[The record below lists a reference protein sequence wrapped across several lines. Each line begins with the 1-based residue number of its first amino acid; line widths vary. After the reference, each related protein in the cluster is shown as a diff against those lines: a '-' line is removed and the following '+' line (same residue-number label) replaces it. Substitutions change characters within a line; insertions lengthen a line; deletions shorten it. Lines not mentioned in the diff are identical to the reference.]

1 MDPMMKIG
9 IITIGN
15 ELLSGFTID
24 RNSAWIGQKLL
35 ESGMKVHIRQTIQD
49 DYDDICE
56 TLESMWEDWEC
67 DYVIVTGGLGP
78 TVDDITVSTFLDY
91 FDDEHEF
98 DREYWSILK
107 DRFKKLNFK
116 MPNLNKNQ
124 AYKSKNG
131 KMITNL
137 VGTARGLHY
146 TKDHSS
152 LFKTVETALKGG
164 PKKTHFF
171 ALPGVPQEMKS
182 MMTNYVLP
190 VLEKELESKVVCKS
204 IRTTGVPESILQ
216 EKISDLID
224 SNKDKCDIAFLPH
237 RMFGV
242 DIRLTSEDVEIV
254 DSLLK
259 SIVKR
264 IDKYVYGF
272 DSDKLEEVV
281 AGLLIDNNTR
291 IATAESCTAG
301 LLSARLTETA
311 GSSKYF
317 NGGVVCYSNKLKHD
331 LVGVKQK
338 TLDQYGAVSE
348 ETAHELAVNIAK
360 KLDSEM
366 GVSITGIA
374 GPGGGSEKK
383 PVGLVFVG
391 IFYKNNVYIKKYN
404 LTPNRNINREL
415 TVILCLN
422 EIRKILENSKGI

>member
-1 MDPMMKIG
+1 MKIG

-35 ESGMKVHIRQTIQD
+35 ESGMKVHVRQTIQD
-49 DYDDICE
+49 DCSQIYD
-56 TLESMWEDWEC
+56 TLESMWKDWEC

-78 TVDDITVSTFLDY
+78 TVDDITVSAFLEY
-91 FDDEHEF
+91 FDDKHEF
-98 DREYWSILK
+98 DKEYWNILK
-107 DRFKKLNFK
+107 ERFEKLNFK

-124 AYKSKNG
+124 AYKSKKG
-131 KMITNL
+131 QMITNL

-152 LFKTVETALKGG
+152 LFKTVKTTFKGG
-164 PKKTHFF
+164 PKKSHFF

-182 MMTNYVLP
+182 MIKNYVLP
-190 VLEKELESKVVCKS
+190 VLEKDLESKVVCKS

-216 EKISDLID
+216 EKISDIIEE
-224 SNKDKCDIAFLPH
+224 NKDRCDIAFLPH
-237 RMFGV
+237 RMLGV
-242 DIRLTSEDVEIV
+242 DIRLTTQDADFL

-281 AGLLIDNNTR
+281 AGLLIKNNTT

-301 LLSARLTETA
+301 LLSARLTDVP

-317 NGGVVCYSNKLKHD
+317 NGGIVCYSNELKHD
-331 LVGVKQK
+331 LVNVKQN

-348 ETAHELAVNIAK
+348 ETASELAVNIAK
-360 KLDSEM
+360 NLKSEI
-366 GVSITGIA
+366 GVGITGIA
-374 GPGGGSEKK
+374 GPDGGTEKK

-391 IFYKNNVYIKKYN
+391 ISYKNNVYIKKYN

-422 EIRKILENSKGI
+422 EIRKILENSK

>member
-1 MDPMMKIG
+1 MKIG

-35 ESGMKVHIRQTIQD
+35 ESGMKVHVRQTIQD
-49 DYDDICE
+49 DLADIYE
-56 TLESMWEDWEC
+56 TLESMWKDWEC
-67 DYVIVTGGLGP
+67 DCVIVTGGLGP
-78 TVDDITVSTFLDY
+78 TVDDITISAFLEY
-91 FDDEHEF
+91 FDDKHEF
-98 DREYWSILK
+98 DKEYWSILK
-107 DRFKKLNFK
+107 ERFQKLNFK

-146 TKDHSS
+146 IKDHSS
-152 LFKTVETALKGG
+152 LFKTVKTALKGG
-164 PKKTHFF
+164 PKKSHFF

-182 MMTNYVLP
+182 MMKNYVLP
-190 VLEKELESKVVCKS
+190 ILEKDLENKVVCKS

-216 EKISDLID
+216 EKISDIID
-224 SNKDKCDIAFLPH
+224 ANKDKCDIAFLPH
-237 RMFGV
+237 RMLGV
-242 DIRLTSEDVEIV
+242 DIRLTTQDTDFL

-281 AGLLIDNNTR
+281 ADLLIKNNAT

-301 LLSARLTETA
+301 LLSVRLTDVP
-311 GSSKYF
+311 GSSEYF
-317 NGGVVCYSNKLKHD
+317 NGGIVCYSNELKHD
-331 LVGVKQK
+331 LVNVKQN

-348 ETAHELAVNIAK
+348 ETAGELAVNIAK
-360 KLDSEM
+360 NLKSEI
-366 GVSITGIA
+366 GVGITGIA
-374 GPGGGSEKK
+374 GPDGGTEKK

-391 IFYKNNVYIKKYN
+391 ISYKNNVYIRKYN

-422 EIRKILENSKGI
+422 EIRKILKDSK